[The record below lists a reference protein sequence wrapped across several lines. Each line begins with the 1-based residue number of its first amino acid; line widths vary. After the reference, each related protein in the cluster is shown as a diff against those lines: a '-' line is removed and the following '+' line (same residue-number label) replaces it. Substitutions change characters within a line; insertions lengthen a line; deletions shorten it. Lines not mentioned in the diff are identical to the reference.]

1 MQEFAAL
8 GPYST
13 VIVLGK
19 LQQSLY
25 VIPLARLV
33 FKLTHV
39 EYHTAV

>member
-1 MQEFAAL
+1 MQEFATL

-25 VIPLARLV
+25 VVPLARMV